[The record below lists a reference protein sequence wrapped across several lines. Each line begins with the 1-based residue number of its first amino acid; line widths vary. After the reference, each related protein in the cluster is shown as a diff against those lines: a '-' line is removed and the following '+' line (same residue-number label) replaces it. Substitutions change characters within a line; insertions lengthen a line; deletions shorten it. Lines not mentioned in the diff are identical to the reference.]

1 MLTHDVPTI
10 LNYEQAS
17 KHCEMIKPI
26 RGTKK
31 IPLGSRRYYHDRHL
45 IKQDNGVIEVH
56 SWKTVLV
63 KYHPDNK
70 IEFHSLYYTSS
81 RQIVGALF
89 RGFFTAQ
96 YANSNKVYIC
106 DVNTKAKYPYVVHSL
121 NADAPLVFQWNGT
134 GHTFVGERVHESK
147 PYVKR
152 KELSSVR
159 QEYESLINYCLTINK
174 LASGEYERNRTWNP
188 TGDLNERIK
197 ELRGQEL
204 TDENQEKFTHI
215 YEQVIGGLTCSWYAK
230 TKVTDKKIK
239 DYFTGWIMKNYT
251 DEVMESREVPLTMI
265 VK

>member
-17 KHCEMIKPI
+17 KHCEETKPI
-26 RGTKK
+26 RGTNK

-45 IKQDNGVIEVH
+45 IKQDDGVIEVH
-56 SWKTVLV
+56 SWNCLLL
-63 KYHPDNK
+63 KYYPDNK

-81 RQIVGALF
+81 RQITSALF
-89 RGFFTAQ
+89 RGYLVAQ
-96 YANSNKVYIC
+96 YANSNKMYIC
-106 DVNTKAKYPYVVHSL
+106 DVNTKAKYPYVVDDSPK
-121 NADAPLVFQWNGT
+121 PLVFQWTGT
-134 GHTFVGERVHESK
+134 GHTLVGERVPEVK

-174 LASGEYERNRTWNP
+174 LAGGEYERNRAWNP
-188 TGDLNERIK
+188 TDDIHERIK

-204 TDENQEKFTHI
+204 TDENQEKFTYV
-215 YEQVIGGLTCSWYAK
+215 YEQVIGGLTCNWYSK